1 MIQKLN
7 ITIEIDDYENPYFE
21 RWLRNNLNVLDFM
34 VVPDTSELYKTD
46 PVFKKLSKCVKDA
59 KKARDRYYNE
69 KR

>member
-34 VVPDTSELYKTD
+34 VVPDTSDLYKND

>member
-7 ITIEIDDYENPYFE
+7 ITIEIEDYETPYFE
-21 RWLRNNLNVLDFM
+21 HWLRGQVKVLDFL
-34 VVPDTSELYKTD
+34 VVPDTSDLYKND

>member
-7 ITIEIDDYENPYFE
+7 ITIEIEDYETPAFE
-21 RWLRNNLNVLDFM
+21 HWLNDHVKVLDFL
-34 VVPDTSELYKTD
+34 VVPDTSDLYKNDT
-46 PVFKKLSKCVKDA
+46 VFKKLSKCVKDA